1 MCESDGME
9 LWNEKLEPQT
19 PSWSVLALALEPEC
33 SLEFFTRQ
41 VGRILRLKSCGC
53 WGGVRGGILLA
64 FSGSEQSLGKKS
76 NLIMIILPFTL

>member
-53 WGGVRGGILLA
+53 WGGCGGESYWHLVA
-64 FSGSEQSLGKKS
+64 VNKVWGKKA
-76 NLIMIILPFTL
+76 I

>member
-33 SLEFFTRQ
+33 SLDFFTCQ
-41 VGRILRLKSCGC
+41 VGRILRLKQLVAGV
-53 WGGVRGGILLA
+53 GGAGKLTDL
-64 FSGSEQSLGKKS
+64 SSSEQSLETKA
-76 NLIMIILPFTL
+76 I